1 MTRYTFFTQ
10 IVVDGEQRRD
20 EKNGWC
26 ALCTLFYTTD
36 VVEAKHWHQIGFLS
50 FNHLYSNSTTVVL
63 LWFCVFKIC
72 STYNSTAFIFLIAM
86 IKK

>member
-1 MTRYTFFTQ
+1 MYLFFLILQEKKKYFDQWLYTFFTQ

-36 VVEAKHWHQIGFLS
+36 VVEAKALAPNRLS
-50 FNHLYSNSTTVVL
+50 QLQPSL
-63 LWFCVFKIC
+63 QQ
-72 STYNSTAFIFLIAM
+72 
-86 IKK
+86 

>member
-1 MTRYTFFTQ
+1 MYLFVFLILQEKKKYFDQWLYTFFTQ

-36 VVEAKHWHQIGFLS
+36 VVEAKALAPNRLS
-50 FNHLYSNSTTVVL
+50 QLQPSL
-63 LWFCVFKIC
+63 QQ
-72 STYNSTAFIFLIAM
+72 
-86 IKK
+86 